1 MVLEDTLDK
10 ALDIIKRV
18 SSVKQAHAPSGL
30 QMTAVLDSDSI
41 TEILL

>member
-1 MVLEDTLDK
+1 
-10 ALDIIKRV
+10 V

-41 TEILL
+41 TEILLWFWINIQNTFKT